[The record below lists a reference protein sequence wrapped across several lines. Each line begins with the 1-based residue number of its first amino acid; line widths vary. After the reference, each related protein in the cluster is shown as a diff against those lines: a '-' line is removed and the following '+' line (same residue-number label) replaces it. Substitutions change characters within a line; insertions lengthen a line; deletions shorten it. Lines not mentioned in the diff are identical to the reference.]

1 MDSVAKKSRVNCL
14 SRSQLISHARQRR
27 SLVLLVRR
35 AMRLAKSDEG
45 LVFRIQ
51 IDEDNLPERVIQYI
65 PKRLRLANGVG
76 FVRLLSVKS
85 KRATLGLYTSRE
97 AASNDDG
104 TEAAAEL
111 IARR

>member
-1 MDSVAKKSRVNCL
+1 
-14 SRSQLISHARQRR
+14 
-27 SLVLLVRR
+27 
-35 AMRLAKSDEG
+35 MRLAKSDEG